1 MSVCEMLGIEQP
13 IVQAPIA
20 AVPQLAAAVSN
31 AGALGTVTLTWSDDA
46 GAVVRET
53 AALTA
58 RPFGG
63 NFILTD
69 DHHRRLEAALE
80 AGLRIVSFMWG
91 DPSSYIKPV
100 HDAGG
105 IVLHTVGS
113 AEEARR
119 AVASGVDVIVA
130 QGWEAGGHVWGTV
143 ATLPLVPAVVD
154 AVAPVPVI
162 AAGGIGD
169 ARGVAAVLA
178 LGAQAA
184 WLGTRFLLA
193 EEMPIHQD
201 YRRALMAA
209 AETDAQWY
217 ANLYDVGWPDAPHR
231 ALRNSTAQAWEAA
244 GCPPDGQRPGE
255 GEVIAH
261 FASGGSIVRYAT
273 AAPMAGTTGQIEAL
287 SMWAG
292 QGVAL
297 ARKSQSAADIVT
309 ELTSRLPGQT
319 TPVLAAYDSVV
330 GLADA
335 LRSAEAAHAKH
346 EQETGRPDPDWPDW
360 YARHMADESAAGQ
373 AAGSRAAAT
382 SSS

>member
-1 MSVCEMLGIEQP
+1 MRTPVCEMLGIEQP
-13 IVQAPIA
+13 IVLAPMV
-20 AVPQLAAAVSN
+20 AVPRLAAAVSN
-31 AGALGTVTLTWSDDA
+31 AGALGMVTLTWSADI

-58 RPFGG
+58 RPFAG
-63 NFILTD
+63 NFVLTS
-69 DHHRRLEAALE
+69 DHHQHLDQALE

-91 DPSSYIKPV
+91 DPSSYITAV

-119 AVASGVDVIVA
+119 AVASGVDVVVA
-130 QGWEAGGHVWGTV
+130 QGWEAGGHVRGTV

-154 AVAPVPVI
+154 AVTPVPVI

-169 ARGVAAVLA
+169 ARGVAAVFA

-193 EEMPIHQD
+193 EEMPIHED
-201 YRRALMAA
+201 YRRRLIAA

-217 ANLYDVGWPDAPHR
+217 PNLYDVGWPDSPHR
-231 ALRNSTAQAWEAA
+231 ALRNSTAKAWEAA
-244 GCPPDGQRPGE
+244 GCPPDDQRPGA
-255 GEVIAH
+255 GDVIAH
-261 FASGGSIVRYAT
+261 FASGEAIVRYEP
-273 AAPMAGTTGQIEAL
+273 APPMVGTTGDIEAL

-297 ARKSQSAADIVT
+297 ARGSQSAADIVA
-309 ELTSRLPGQT
+309 ELTSRL
-319 TPVLAAYDSVV
+319 
-330 GLADA
+330 
-335 LRSAEAAHAKH
+335 
-346 EQETGRPDPDWPDW
+346 
-360 YARHMADESAAGQ
+360 
-373 AAGSRAAAT
+373 
-382 SSS
+382 